1 MNIFQRQELL
11 LGREAQE
18 KLAGSHVAVCGL
30 GGVGSF
36 LCEALVRSGVGEL
49 TLIDSDTVADS
60 NINRQLYALQST
72 VGRFKTEV
80 ASKRIADINPNARLH
95 LLRDYITPDNAAYL
109 VRDCGFI
116 CDAIDYVPGKIAL
129 IEYAWHNQVP
139 LISAMGAGR
148 RLDPSRLR
156 IADISSTGNCPLARS
171 IRRQLRQRGI
181 NEGVTV
187 CCSSETPVR
196 QLESPDTIGSVAFV
210 PSVMGLMM
218 AGYVIRTITGI
229 SDQSVQ

>member
-1 MNIFQRQELL
+1 MSIFQRQELL
-11 LGREAQE
+11 LGKEAQK
-18 KLAGSHVAVCGL
+18 KLTGSHVAVCGL
-30 GGVGSF
+30 GGVGSY
-36 LCEALVRSGVGEL
+36 LCEALARSGIGEL
-49 TLIDSDTVADS
+49 TLIDSDTVAES
-60 NINRQLYALQST
+60 NLNRQLYALHST

-80 ASKRIADINPNARLH
+80 ASERIADINPDAKLH

-109 VRDCGFI
+109 VRNCSFI
-116 CDAIDYVPGKIAL
+116 CDAIDFVPGKIAL
-129 IEYAWHNQVP
+129 MEYSWHNHVP

-156 IADISSTGNCPLARS
+156 IDDISHTGNCPLARS

-196 QLESPDTIGSVAFV
+196 QLESPDTIGSVSFV

-229 SDQSVQ
+229 SE